1 MFFSFISL
9 KVMISFRIFVFQYR
23 SSGKSRVV
31 AVPPSS
37 SPWSRC
43 PFSPFHDPTP
53 SGGEING
60 LLEICAVFLLLLS
73 HPFAAR
79 NVSVLWT
86 SFPFRAIV

>member
-1 MFFSFISL
+1 MLAFFIKSYDFFSVLFSNT
-9 KVMISFRIFVFQYR
+9 V

-60 LLEICAVFLLLLS
+60 LLEICAVFLLLHS

>member
-60 LLEICAVFLLLLS
+60 LLEICAVS
-73 HPFAAR
+73 A
-79 NVSVLWT
+79 T
-86 SFPFRAIV
+86 SFPSFCGKEC